1 MLTAVKTHIEL
12 IKAYFKINLS
22 ASMEYRTSFA
32 LQVVGMFLNNLS
44 FAIFWWLLIEK
55 VGSIGGYGYKE
66 IMLLWAI
73 ASSAFGVAVIFFGNL
88 MRLVDIIVKGELDS
102 YLLQPKNVLIN
113 VLMSKSQI
121 SGWGDV
127 IYGIIL
133 IVVLFPFQWKIF
145 GLFILLS
152 LLSAFLFVSVG
163 VTAASMTF
171 FFGQFKSIADWV
183 FDFLISFSIYPETI
197 YQGFIRFLLFSLIPA
212 GFFTM
217 IPARLINHFSMNL
230 FLLYIIV
237 VGIWVAFAF
246 FIFNIGLRRYES
258 GNLMVQKL

>member
-1 MLTAVKTHIEL
+1 MLTAVKSHIEL

-22 ASMEYRTSFA
+22 ASMEYRTSFV

-121 SGWGDV
+121 SGWGD
-127 IYGIIL
+127 IFYGIIL
-133 IVVLFPFQWKIF
+133 ILILFPFQWKIF
-145 GLFILLS
+145 GLFVLLS
-152 LLSAFLFVSVG
+152 LQSALLFVAVG

-171 FFGQFKSIADWV
+171 FFGQFKSIADWI
-183 FDFLISFSIYPETI
+183 FDFMISFSIYPETI
-197 YQGFIRFLLFSLIPA
+197 YQGFVRFLLFSLIPA

-217 IPARLINHFSMNL
+217 IPAKLITDFSIHL
-230 FLLYIIV
+230 FAIYTVV
-237 VGIWVAFAF
+237 VGVWVGIAFTVF
-246 FIFNIGLRRYES
+246 HFGLKRYES
-258 GNLMVQKL
+258 GNLMIQKL